1 MGLVAMTVERAKF
14 WQRSNRHQAQDHAKR
29 TAILAALLALT
40 LGGCEVVSTVSGVAA
55 GVASGTATG
64 NPAVGAAVAITVKA
78 GVDDA
83 GKTVSR
89 RSQQA
94 EQDAIVTAAGNTR
107 VGESGRWQ
115 FRHRVTRSV
124 EHGDV
129 RVLRVIKTPLAVC
142 KELLFSVVQ
151 GEGEK
156 ESRAWY
162 RTNAC
167 HDGEQWKWA
176 LVEPAVTRWGTI
188 Q

>member
-1 MGLVAMTVERAKF
+1 MSSQRAKF
-14 WQRSNRHQAQDHAKR
+14 WRRSRHQAQNHVTRPA
-29 TAILAALLALT
+29 TLAAVLTLALS
-40 LGGCEVVSTVSGVAA
+40 GCELVGTVSGIAA
-55 GVASGTATG
+55 GVASGTVTG
-64 NPAVGAAVAITVKA
+64 NPAVGATVAITVKA
-78 GVDDA
+78 GVDEA

-176 LVEPAVTRWGTI
+176 LVEPAVTRWDTL

>member
-1 MGLVAMTVERAKF
+1 MTRVKVRQCRDTHQRQYHRTRA
-14 WQRSNRHQAQDHAKR
+14 A
-29 TAILAALLALT
+29 TLAAVLTLALS
-40 LGGCEVVSTVSGVAA
+40 GCEVVSTVSGVAA
-55 GVASGTATG
+55 GVASGTVTG
-64 NPAVGAAVAITVKA
+64 NPAVGASVAIAVKA
-78 GVDDA
+78 GVDEA
-83 GKTVSR
+83 GKTILR

-94 EQDAIVTAAGNTR
+94 EQDAIVTAAGTTR
-107 VGESGRWQ
+107 VGETGTWQ
-115 FRHRVTRSV
+115 IRHRMTRAV

-129 RVLRVIKTPLAVC
+129 RVVRLIETPLAIC

-176 LVEPAVTRWGTI
+176 LVEPAVSRWGTL

>member
-1 MGLVAMTVERAKF
+1 MGFSAMTRVKFRRCSDTPQTRCHRTRA
-14 WQRSNRHQAQDHAKR
+14 A
-29 TAILAALLALT
+29 TLAAVLT
-40 LGGCEVVSTVSGVAA
+40 LTLSGCEVVSTVSGVAA

-64 NPAVGAAVAITVKA
+64 NPAVGASVAIAVKA
-78 GVDDA
+78 GVDEA

-94 EQDAIVTAAGNTR
+94 EQDAIVTAAGTKR
-107 VGESGRWQ
+107 VGETGTWQ
-115 FRHRVTRSV
+115 IRHRMTRVV

-142 KELLFSVVQ
+142 KELLFSVAQ

-176 LVEPAVTRWGTI
+176 LVEPAVSRWRTL